1 MEDQVLENQEG
12 KKITAYVA
20 LVLLITAFILVF
32 FPTWKSLFSA
42 WSSSDDYSH
51 GFLIV
56 PLSLYFIWQK
66 KEDLAAAPVKP
77 SWFAFP
83 LILLSLLFYLVSQY
97 AGILTLAPFAMII
110 VLGSSLIFLF
120 GFQIFKI
127 TLFPLFLLFFMI
139 PVPGQIYAAMTIPL
153 QLFVTKVTV
162 FIASSIGIPILR
174 EGNVLSLPEHTL
186 QVVQACSG
194 LRSIMTLLTLGIVIA
209 YFSLKSNLLRTILF
223 LLAIPIAI
231 LVNVVRVLLMVIAFY
246 YYDFGL
252 ATGTIHTVFGAV
264 IFGLAMLLFILCRKG
279 LALCEK

>member
-1 MEDQVLENQEG
+1 MVGESSNIREHRREW
-12 KKITAYVA
+12 
-20 LVLLITAFILVF
+20 VLLGLFVLTFMVVF
-32 FPTWKSLFSA
+32 YPTWESLYYA

-56 PLSLYFIWQK
+56 PLSLYFVWQK
-66 KEDLAAAPVKP
+66 RQELLNAPIKSSWLALPFV
-77 SWFAFP
+77 
-83 LILLSLLFYLVSQY
+83 LLALFFYVVSQY
-97 AGILTLAPFAMII
+97 AEILTLAPIAM
-110 VLGSSLIFLF
+110 VLFIASSLLFLF

-127 TLFPLFLLFFMI
+127 CLFPLFLLLFMI

-174 EGNVLSLPEHTL
+174 EGNVLNLPEHTL

-209 YFSLKSNLLRTILF
+209 YSTLKSNGLRTVLF
-223 LLAIPIAI
+223 VLAIPIAI

-246 YYDFGL
+246 YYDFDL
-252 ATGTIHTVFGAV
+252 ASGTIHTAFGAI
-264 IFGLAMLLFILCRKG
+264 IFGVAILLFLLCRKV

>member
-1 MEDQVLENQEG
+1 MEDHALENQE
-12 KKITAYVA
+12 KKLTVYVA
-20 LVLLITAFILVF
+20 LFLLVTVFIMVF
-32 FPTWKSLFSA
+32 FPTWKSLFNA

-66 KEDLAAAPVKP
+66 KENLAAVTVKP

-83 LILLSLLFYLVSQY
+83 LILLSLVLYLVSQY
-97 AGILTLAPFAMII
+97 AGILTLAPFAMILFI
-110 VLGSSLIFLF
+110 GSSVIFLF
-120 GFQIFKI
+120 GCQLFNIC
-127 TLFPLFLLFFMI
+127 LFPLFLLLFMI
-139 PVPGQIYAAMTIPL
+139 PVPGQIYAAITIPL

-223 LLAIPIAI
+223 FLAIPIAI

-246 YYDFGL
+246 YYNFDL
-252 ATGTIHTVFGAV
+252 ATGTIHTVFGGV
-264 IFGLAMLLFILCRKG
+264 IFGLAMLLFIFSRRG